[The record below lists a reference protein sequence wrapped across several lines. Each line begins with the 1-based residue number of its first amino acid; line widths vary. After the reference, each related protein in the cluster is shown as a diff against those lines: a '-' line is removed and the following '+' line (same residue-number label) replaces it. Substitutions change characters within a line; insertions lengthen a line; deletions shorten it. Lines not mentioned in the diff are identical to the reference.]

1 MIASEERPRI
11 NKGKSTTGVVTYD
24 RETSSKRTFSMQLT
38 QLEHERPISIADA
51 CKYLG
56 DVTGKRPAVTTV
68 WRWCLKGCR
77 GVRLESVCIGGRRY
91 VTIPAI
97 ERFINRSNQPAEPPS
112 PPVETLSKT
121 EAAYRAMRKA
131 QIDAAI
137 KRLDEMLAPK
147 RRKPAPR

>member
-1 MIASEERPRI
+1 
-11 NKGKSTTGVVTYD
+11 
-24 RETSSKRTFSMQLT
+24 MQLS
-38 QLEHERPISIADA
+38 QLEHERPISLKDA

-56 DVTGKRPAVTTV
+56 EVTGRRPAMATV
-68 WRWCLKGCR
+68 WRWCSKGCR

-97 ERFINRSNQPAEPPS
+97 ERFINRSNQPAQPAAA
-112 PPVETLSKT
+112 PVETLSKT

-131 QIDAAI
+131 QIAAAI
-137 KRLDEMLAPK
+137 KRLDEMLGPK

>member
-1 MIASEERPRI
+1 
-11 NKGKSTTGVVTYD
+11 
-24 RETSSKRTFSMQLT
+24 MQLS
-38 QLEHERPISIADA
+38 QLEYERPISLKDA

-56 DVTGKRPAVTTV
+56 EVTGKRPALATV
-68 WRWCLKGCR
+68 WRWCSKGCR

-97 ERFINRSNQPAEPPS
+97 ERFINRSNQPAEPPA

-137 KRLDEMLAPK
+137 KRLDEMLGPK

>member
-1 MIASEERPRI
+1 
-11 NKGKSTTGVVTYD
+11 
-24 RETSSKRTFSMQLT
+24 MQLT
-38 QLEHERPISIADA
+38 QLEYERPISLTDA

-56 DVTGKRPAVTTV
+56 DITGKRPAVTTV

-97 ERFINRSNQPAEPPS
+97 ERFIHRSNQPAEPAA
-112 PPVETLSKT
+112 PPAATLSKT
-121 EAAYRAMRKA
+121 EAAVLAMRKA
-131 QIDAAI
+131 QKEAAM
-137 KRLDEMLAPK
+137 RTLHELLGPR

>member
-1 MIASEERPRI
+1 
-11 NKGKSTTGVVTYD
+11 
-24 RETSSKRTFSMQLT
+24 MQLS
-38 QLEHERPISIADA
+38 QLEYERPISLKDA

-56 DVTGKRPAVTTV
+56 EVTGKRPALTTV
-68 WRWCLKGCR
+68 WRWCSKGCR

-97 ERFINRSNQPAEPPS
+97 ERFINGSNRPAEPPA

-131 QIDAAI
+131 QIDAAM
-137 KRLDEMLAPK
+137 KKLDEMLGPK
-147 RRKPAPR
+147 RRKPAPG

>member
-1 MIASEERPRI
+1 
-11 NKGKSTTGVVTYD
+11 
-24 RETSSKRTFSMQLT
+24 MQLT
-38 QLEHERPISIADA
+38 QLEYERPISLADA

-97 ERFINRSNQPAEPPS
+97 ERFINRSNQPAEPAA
-112 PPVETLSKT
+112 PPAAPLSKT
-121 EAAYRAMRKA
+121 EAAFLAMRRA
-131 QIDAAI
+131 QKDVAM
-137 KRLDEMLAPK
+137 RTLDEMLGPK